1 VQPSRAAQLAE
12 VLLKTLAEV
21 VGATVFRGTADA
33 GKSNAVPE
41 ILAQAGASD
50 LSYKTAGPAYRVS
63 AGSFF
68 QTNRFQTDELVGIVT
83 AGVSGRTAIDLYAGV
98 GLFSVV
104 LSREFERV
112 VGVEASQQSHADLVY
127 NSPANV
133 KTVRSTVDQYLK
145 NAAGRQRADLIVV
158 DPPRGGLGEGVAKS
172 LAALETSRL
181 TYVSCDPATLARDL
195 APLLAGGYHIE
206 EAHLV
211 DLFPQ
216 TFHLESVLHLVR

>member
-1 VQPSRAAQLAE
+1 
-12 VLLKTLAEV
+12 
-21 VGATVFRGTADA
+21 
-33 GKSNAVPE
+33 
-41 ILAQAGASD
+41 
-50 LSYKTAGPAYRVS
+50 VS